1 MVDIK
6 IGSDYAKHHLCE
18 QVYKKKIYHMSLNHR
33 EPEVCFSQLRR
44 IVDDERVFILNDV
57 EVIFGYFS
65 CFFEIYIIL
74 KAYFS
79 DLVKVLKQ
87 VASFLVC

>member
-1 MVDIK
+1 V
-6 IGSDYAKHHLCE
+6 
-18 QVYKKKIYHMSLNHR
+18 SLKFA
-33 EPEVCFSQLRR
+33 FSQLRR

-65 CFFEIYIIL
+65 YFFEIYIMLIL